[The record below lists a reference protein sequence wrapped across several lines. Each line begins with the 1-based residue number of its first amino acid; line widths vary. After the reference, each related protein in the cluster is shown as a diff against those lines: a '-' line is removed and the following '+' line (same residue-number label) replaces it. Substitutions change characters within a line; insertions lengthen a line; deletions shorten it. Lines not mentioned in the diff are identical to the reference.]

1 MTKNQVGFEI
11 PFQYAVSIAKVED
24 TFELR
29 FAIWTQAL
37 DDSIYVEPIMK
48 LRRAVMHTDRRIVGV
63 ARFMDRVDDPS
74 LWMLKSAAAISSDE
88 TSSFYCDAEV
98 VRDNNVQCDINELIQ
113 NHAAGNDVVQPLPV
127 LCTED
132 DKENCCQRL
141 YNMLVNSLVDISSCE
156 IVTESRECKVF
167 AIPIDSCATM
177 FIVTRVVSENT
188 TRPYLELRYRYVTF
202 ARVVQSIVQ
211 SDGLEKKRRSTV
223 RKLRSISFSE
233 KSSTQ
238 IKIRRQ
244 VESELRETVLET
256 YYQHLICVLYYSVR
270 YLPPKQYVV
279 FEREAREF

>member
-1 MTKNQVGFEI
+1 
-11 PFQYAVSIAKVED
+11 
-24 TFELR
+24 
-29 FAIWTQAL
+29 
-37 DDSIYVEPIMK
+37 
-48 LRRAVMHTDRRIVGV
+48 
-63 ARFMDRVDDPS
+63 
-74 LWMLKSAAAISSDE
+74 
-88 TSSFYCDAEV
+88 
-98 VRDNNVQCDINELIQ
+98 
-113 NHAAGNDVVQPLPV
+113 
-127 LCTED
+127 
-132 DKENCCQRL
+132 
-141 YNMLVNSLVDISSCE
+141 MLVNSLVDISSCE
-156 IVTESRECKVF
+156 IVTKSLECKVF

>member
-127 LCTED
+127 LCTCCSSA
-132 DKENCCQRL
+132 KREN
-141 YNMLVNSLVDISSCE
+141 ISFL
-156 IVTESRECKVF
+156 IHFLRGL
-167 AIPIDSCATM
+167 
-177 FIVTRVVSENT
+177 TRVAYT
-188 TRPYLELRYRYVTF
+188 T
-202 ARVVQSIVQ
+202 
-211 SDGLEKKRRSTV
+211 
-223 RKLRSISFSE
+223 
-233 KSSTQ
+233 
-238 IKIRRQ
+238 
-244 VESELRETVLET
+244 
-256 YYQHLICVLYYSVR
+256 HYSNPCR
-270 YLPPKQYVV
+270 IPHS
-279 FEREAREF
+279 